1 MNLLHIPIFSTLLIL
16 STFKMSLF
24 GEKLIDET
32 RTTIEQWVET
42 EQIISK
48 EKSEWDIEKGLLEKT
63 YALLS
68 SEVERLNSE
77 LDDLKESA
85 SASDEERSTL
95 AAEKESLKAAAKVVS
110 SSIGSLEIQL
120 KAIIPSLPEP
130 LIQKIRPLIRRL
142 PDDPNKTD
150 LSLGQRVQNIVGI
163 LSQTDKFNGTITSTS
178 EAREFEAGKMVQV
191 TTLYIG
197 LASAYYVDDSGKYA
211 GVGIPT
217 SNGWEWP
224 VVEGIGSDIQQLVEI
239 YQGTGEIQ
247 FINAPA
253 QIKTL

>member
-1 MNLLHIPIFSTLLIL
+1 MNFLHISIFSTLLLL
-16 STFKMSLF
+16 SIFKVSLY
-24 GEKLIDET
+24 GEKLVDET

-77 LDDLKESA
+77 LEDLKESA

-110 SSIGSLEIQL
+110 SSIGSLESQL

-130 LIQKIRPLIRRL
+130 LIEKIKPLIRRL
-142 PDDPNKTD
+142 PDDPKKTD

-163 LSQTDKFNGTITSTS
+163 LSQTDKFNGTITATS
-178 EAREFEAGKMVQV
+178 EAREFESGKMVQV

-197 LASAYYVDDSGKYA
+197 LASAYYVDDAGKYA

-217 SNGWEWP
+217 ANGWEWP
-224 VVEGIGSDIQQLVEI
+224 VVEGIGSDIKQLVEI